1 MSAEKRLVP
10 FYKLQDVNHELA
22 KRNLWTEQVKH
33 NISVINENINFHDQ
47 QGVTFSTLLKV
58 MWDF

>member
-22 KRNLWTEQVKH
+22 KGNLWTEQVKH

-47 QGVTFSTLLKV
+47 QGVTFSTLL
-58 MWDF
+58 